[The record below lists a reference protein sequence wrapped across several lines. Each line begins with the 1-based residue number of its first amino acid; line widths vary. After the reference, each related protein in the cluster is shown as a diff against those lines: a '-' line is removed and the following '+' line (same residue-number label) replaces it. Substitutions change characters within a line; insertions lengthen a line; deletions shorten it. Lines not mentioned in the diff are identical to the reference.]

1 MQRGRTRDSSMRS
14 GGVETSSDPVVG
26 RSCRS
31 EAGLG
36 WAGGS
41 LSGYARP
48 GGTRRRVH
56 GDHCGV
62 VKGHAHPAH
71 RRERSR
77 QPRIGSPPPGLAQD
91 PDLEAAGPHSLM
103 QQVGYQPLGA
113 DERRARRG
121 GEDRPRGS
129 LRRTRSRGSGALDKP
144 GRGPASVGT
153 LDNIEGPPNGQP
165 GHPDHQPIHRVR
177 SPSPASR
184 RPSGAPPTVRTNS
197 GQVDQPHGIA
207 TPVSKINHSGSMPVP
222 APRSPSAWTQEQL
235 SGLTD
240 TRRDSPIP
248 GKTKWA
254 RKFVRTNLPASHNAR
269 CAGSRR
275 PVYRRRQMRS
285 RTR

>member
-62 VKGHAHPAH
+62 VKEHAHPAH
-71 RRERSR
+71 RRERSG
-77 QPRIGSPPPGLAQD
+77 QPRLGSPPPELAQD
-91 PDLEAAGPHSLM
+91 PDLEAAGPHGLM
-103 QQVGYQPLGA
+103 QQVGCQPLGA
-113 DERRARRG
+113 EERRARRG
-121 GEDRPRGS
+121 NTDRPREP
-129 LRRTRSRGSGALDKP
+129 RQTRSRGSGALDKP
-144 GRGPASVGT
+144 GRGPAGVAT

-165 GHPDHQPIHRVR
+165 GRPDRQPIHRVR

-184 RPSGAPPTVRTNS
+184 RPSGAPPTARTNG

-207 TPVSKINHSGSMPVP
+207 TPVSRNNHSGSMPVP
-222 APRSPSAWTQEQL
+222 APRSLRSWTQQP
-235 SGLTD
+235 SYGLAD
-240 TRRDSPIP
+240 THRDSPVP
-248 GKTKWA
+248 GETKWA
-254 RKFVRTNLPASHNAR
+254 LKFVRRNLPASHNAR
-269 CAGSRR
+269 FK
-275 PVYRRRQMRS
+275 V
-285 RTR
+285 